1 MLRWLVPGMIALGL
15 AGCETATPVP
25 TTSAPAPVTD
35 ITVDAADGVTVF
47 GTTYFG
53 SLPDTAPLIILFH
66 QGGSNA
72 RAEYEPLIPWLNEN
86 GYRAIGWDLRPGGE
100 IFGLNNRTVD
110 AMLPA
115 KAQSYCDGYPDM
127 QAALEASLALGD
139 TEQAIIWGS
148 SFSAALV
155 FHLAADRPDQVSHVI
170 AASPAS
176 GPPMA
181 NCLAR
186 ARLDDLTVPAFVLRP
201 ASEMQGES
209 SQSQK
214 ALMEAAGIPVL
225 VLEDGV
231 HGSSMLVDART
242 EADMSDARAALINWL
257 AE

>member
-15 AGCETATPVP
+15 AGCETRSADPAPVP
-25 TTSAPAPVTD
+25 STPVTD
-35 ITVDAADGVTVF
+35 ITVEAADGVTVF
-47 GTTYFG
+47 GTIYFG
-53 SLPDTAPLIILFH
+53 SLPETAPLILLFH

-72 RAEYEPLIPWLNEN
+72 RAEYEPLIPWLNEA
-86 GYRAIGWDLRPGGE
+86 GYRAIGWDLRPGGD

-115 KAQSYCDGYPDM
+115 KAQSYCEGYPDM
-127 QAALEASLALGD
+127 QAALEASLALGQTD
-139 TEQAIIWGS
+139 DAIIWGS

-155 FHLAADRPDQVSHVI
+155 FHLAADAPDQVSRVI

-181 NCLAR
+181 ECLAR

-209 SQSQK
+209 AQAQK

-231 HGSSMLVDART
+231 HGASMLVDSRT
-242 EADMSDARAALINWL
+242 ESDMSEARATLIEWL
-257 AE
+257 SE